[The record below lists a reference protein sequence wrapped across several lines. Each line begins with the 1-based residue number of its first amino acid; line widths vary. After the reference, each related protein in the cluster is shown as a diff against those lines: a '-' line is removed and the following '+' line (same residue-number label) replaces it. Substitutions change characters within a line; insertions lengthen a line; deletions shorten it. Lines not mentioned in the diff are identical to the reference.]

1 MKMFRVTSNDLRH
14 REIREIKDR
23 MCESPGCWLEPSEL
37 RTPNHLIF
45 KKCSQMSKPGK
56 VREDKIRFLPLNDG
70 KPCVQMMTSLE
81 RVGMKIKLGR
91 EGMSLSA

>member
-14 REIREIKDR
+14 QEIRDIKDR
-23 MCESPGCWLEPSEL
+23 MCESPRCWLEPSEL

-70 KPCVQMMTSLE
+70 KKALCPDVDIVRKCGYENQVGE
-81 RVGMKIKLGR
+81 RSDDI
-91 EGMSLSA
+91 